1 MTEEQKKERE
11 EKADEAFKRIAA
23 ESKEVSVGE
32 KLEQLEKEL
41 RRTLSVKEADHERCL
56 QVLQEISALNL
67 TPTVLMKNKTII
79 PTMKKVKAYKANHSV
94 SEKAS
99 QLYYHYKSL
108 FAIGGTGV
116 AGAKFFTPPVKSTS
130 NQQSTEQI
138 KTQVQ
143 INISISNGEKI
154 EEVPVT
160 ITHPS

>member
-1 MTEEQKKERE
+1 M
-11 EKADEAFKRIAA
+11 
-23 ESKEVSVGE
+23 
-32 KLEQLEKEL
+32 
-41 RRTLSVKEADHERCL
+41 
-56 QVLQEISALNL
+56 
-67 TPTVLMKNKTII
+67 
-79 PTMKKVKAYKANHSV
+79 KAYKANHSV

-108 FAIGGTGV
+108 FAIGGTGRYTCIILYYYTFSLKCCGYFMSLFFVGV

-160 ITHPS
+160 ITRK